1 MAEVEKKG
9 KTGNFFKGV
18 KAEMRKVIWPSKKD
32 LVNYTLVVIGIS
44 VAVAILVYLI
54 DLGIGAIFKQII
66 K

>member
-9 KTGNFFKGV
+9 KAGTFLRGV

-32 LVNYTLVVIGIS
+32 LINYTLVVIGIS
-44 VAVAILVYLI
+44 VAVAALVYLI
-54 DLGIGAIFKQII
+54 DLGIGALFKLII

>member
-9 KTGNFFKGV
+9 KTGNFLKGV
-18 KAEMRKVIWPSKKD
+18 KAETRKVIWPSKKD

>member
-9 KTGNFFKGV
+9 KTGNFLKGV

-32 LVNYTLVVIGIS
+32 LINYTLVVIGIS
-44 VAVAILVYLI
+44 VAVAALVYLI
-54 DLGIGAIFKQII
+54 DLGIGAILKQFI

>member
-9 KTGNFFKGV
+9 KTGNFLKGV

-32 LVNYTLVVIGIS
+32 LINYTLVVIGIS
-44 VAVAILVYLI
+44 VAISALVFLI
-54 DLGIGAIFKQII
+54 DTGIGAIFKQII

>member
-1 MAEVEKKG
+1 MEKKG
-9 KTGNFFKGV
+9 KTGTFLKGV

-44 VAVAILVYLI
+44 VAVAALVYLI
-54 DLGIGAIFKQII
+54 DLGIGAIFKQFI

>member
-44 VAVAILVYLI
+44 VVVAALVYLI

>member
-9 KTGNFFKGV
+9 KTGNFLKGV
-18 KAEMRKVIWPSKKD
+18 NAEMRKVIWPSKKD
-32 LVNYTLVVIGIS
+32 SVNYTLVVIGIS
-44 VAVAILVYLI
+44 VAVAALVYLI

>member
-9 KTGNFFKGV
+9 KTSNFLKGV

-32 LVNYTLVVIGIS
+32 LINYTLVVIGIS
-44 VAVAILVYLI
+44 VAVAALVYLI
-54 DLGIGAIFKQII
+54 DLGIGAIFKQFI

>member
-1 MAEVEKKG
+1 MEKKG
-9 KTGNFFKGV
+9 KAGTFFKGV

-44 VAVAILVYLI
+44 VGVAALVYLI
-54 DLGIGAIFKQII
+54 DLGIGAIFKQFI

>member
-9 KTGNFFKGV
+9 KTGNFLKGV

-32 LVNYTLVVIGIS
+32 LINYTLVVIGIS

>member
-44 VAVAILVYLI
+44 VAVAALVYLI

>member
-9 KTGNFFKGV
+9 KTGSFLKGV

-32 LVNYTLVVIGIS
+32 LINYTLVVIGIS
-44 VAVAILVYLI
+44 LVVAALVYLI
-54 DLGIGAIFKQII
+54 DLGIGALFRLFI